1 MNIVKVRAV
10 LSTILL
16 VVFLGVLFIMI
27 GVLYT
32 TKTSH
37 PFLGMNKNQLFK
49 IRNILGPLMNAL
61 IIVHLGLNW
70 GMYKRELKVL
80 FKK

>member
-1 MNIVKVRAV
+1 MNIVKARAI
-10 LSTILL
+10 LSTLLL
-16 VVFLGVLFIMI
+16 VVFLGVLFIMM

-32 TKTSH
+32 SKTGHS
-37 PFLGMNKNQLFK
+37 FLGMNKNQLFR
-49 IRNILGPLMNAL
+49 IRNVLGPLMNAL
-61 IIVHLGLNW
+61 IIVHFGLNW

>member
-1 MNIVKVRAV
+1 MNIVKVRAI
-10 LSTILL
+10 LSTVLL
-16 VVFLGVLFIMI
+16 VVFIGVLFVTV

-32 TKTSH
+32 TKTGH
-37 PFLGMNKNQLFK
+37 QFLGMTKPQLFRL
-49 IRNILGPLMNAL
+49 RNVLGPLMNVL

-80 FKK
+80 FRK

>member
-1 MNIVKVRAV
+1 MNIVKVRAI
-10 LSTILL
+10 LSTVLL
-16 VVFLGVLFIMI
+16 VVFLGVLFVTV

-32 TKTSH
+32 TRTGH
-37 PFLGMNKNQLFK
+37 PFLGMNKNQLFR
-49 IRNILGPLMNAL
+49 IRNVLGPLMNVL

-80 FKK
+80 FRK

>member
-1 MNIVKVRAV
+1 MNIVKARAI
-10 LSTILL
+10 LSTVLL
-16 VVFLGVLFIMI
+16 VVFIGVLFVTV

-32 TKTSH
+32 TKTGH
-37 PFLGMNKNQLFK
+37 LFLGMDKKQLFN
-49 IRNILGPLMNAL
+49 IRNVLGPLMNAL

-70 GMYKRELKVL
+70 GMYKNELKVL